1 MIDIEE
7 IKRFEKANK
16 EFDTLIKNGLLK
28 KRGYTLATI
37 EDHFKV
43 INVNNNKIITLKNK
57 YK

>member
-28 KRGYTLATI
+28 K
-37 EDHFKV
+37 ED
-43 INVNNNKIITLKNK
+43 IPLLQ
-57 YK
+57 